1 MTQQVNWK
9 QVKVAVFSPD
19 SQNTPTRLRID
30 QVPLSIKGISGER
43 VTYVAKGTSKT
54 ATTHVKNLTVA
65 DSDTQAV
72 DRTKYSAMQVKFKIK
87 KTDIFRTPLVFFMY
101 LSAMLGYSTVDV
113 FDPCPAEDRG
123 YDGLL
128 INWGSPAFMNPPF
141 SRTYEWM
148 AKAMQQ
154 ALAGVEVICLIS
166 TENYFCVESV
176 ERLAF
181 WKKLFTLCH
190 VELLSHD
197 KHVAGTVQK
206 WFKWG
211 VNEVTGEDTGGPGR
225 FGIVCFRLTKGDG
238 ESVRFVTDEAAKVI
252 ADYRVSRTRKKKVT
266 VDQALNIVAERDQQ
280 IAELLNA
287 MKLKDE
293 LIALHEQGSPMD
305 LRLTQVT
312 CDVATLSVL
321 DQEEKESGVNTPPAE
336 VAAALSQTRSGYS
349 DGTPTFTE
357 LLPQAGDLDE
367 DSGSNGREWE
377 SEYSGNDDEEQF
389 QAAELLRVDELEATK
404 AAELLR
410 VDELEAT
417 KAALEQRVLE
427 LERLAAQRQ
436 LK

>member
-1 MTQQVNWK
+1 
-9 QVKVAVFSPD
+9 
-19 SQNTPTRLRID
+19 
-30 QVPLSIKGISGER
+30 
-43 VTYVAKGTSKT
+43 
-54 ATTHVKNLTVA
+54 
-65 DSDTQAV
+65 
-72 DRTKYSAMQVKFKIK
+72 
-87 KTDIFRTPLVFFMY
+87 
-101 LSAMLGYSTVDV
+101 
-113 FDPCPAEDRG
+113 
-123 YDGLL
+123 
-128 INWGSPAFMNPPF
+128 
-141 SRTYEWM
+141 
-148 AKAMQQ
+148 
-154 ALAGVEVICLIS
+154 
-166 TENYFCVESV
+166 
-176 ERLAF
+176 
-181 WKKLFTLCH
+181 
-190 VELLSHD
+190 
-197 KHVAGTVQK
+197 VAGTIQK